1 MSSLKS
7 KVLLEVKGK
16 NIERFLHRLINHGI
30 EILKIESKE
39 KDITWILIYEKDY
52 EAVLKLKTIYEIE
65 YLDTYGI
72 IRIKKKLNQNRVFLL
87 FFLLCILLLLFLSHI
102 ITDIEIV
109 HTDKDLRDMIQKEL
123 TNYGM
128 TVSSFKKSF
137 SELNQIKEEILEKHR
152 DQIEWLEIEN
162 VGTKYIIRVEERKK
176 EKPKNIDG
184 LRNIVASKN
193 AVLKV
198 IDAKNGEVLKRKNDY
213 VKKGE
218 VVISGELKV
227 YDEIKNRTSA
237 DGKIYGE
244 VWYKTTVEYPLTYQE
259 SYLTGKKK
267 NLYGIQFLNS
277 FYSLF
282 SPYKNQKERSKV
294 LWKDSILPISFLKK
308 EVQELKVV
316 HELYTEEEAILKA
329 MECGKKEME
338 QKLKEGEK
346 ILSQK
351 NLKVTLKESKIEVEM
366 FFTVLEDITD
376 YTEIKL
382 EEEGEANVQENR
394 N

>member
-1 MSSLKS
+1 M
-7 KVLLEVKGK
+7 
-16 NIERFLHRLINHGI
+16 
-30 EILKIESKE
+30 
-39 KDITWILIYEKDY
+39 
-52 EAVLKLKTIYEIE
+52 
-65 YLDTYGI
+65 
-72 IRIKKKLNQNRVFLL
+72 
-87 FFLLCILLLLFLSHI
+87 FLSHI

-176 EKPKNIDG
+176 EKPKNVDG

-308 EVQELKVV
+308 EAQELKVV